1 MELTLPTTPVT
12 LPPGVAVRVPVA
24 LRNPSLAARDVRITV
39 ARGRASGWA
48 SVDPPTA
55 TLGPGATTTVEV
67 VLRAPADQ
75 PPSASLVPFTV
86 HAEDTTSGAT
96 AGFATGLLTVA
107 LPVPVTGDLTPRPGA
122 AQTFDLRLGNDGG
135 YPADLRISAKLDPP
149 GGSAEARPEAAR
161 LEAGASLSVVLHA
174 RPARPLVG
182 APRPYAVIVS
192 VYDGAAED
200 RRPLLTAVGTG
211 TRRPRLP
218 NWAAGTI
225 AVLLA
230 LGATAA
236 VAISGVRMPLPG
248 RNRAAAPPSVAA
260 SAPVPA
266 APVGRPFVLVD
277 VFPHRGADGGQA
289 AAEAQ
294 RAKLAAAGMQVR
306 LVDSLASD
314 ELADDG
320 AGFWVLL
327 HDGFASPGAAQ
338 DFCTQ
343 WRTVAPKC
351 TVTP

>member
-1 MELTLPTTPVT
+1 MEVTLPATPVT
-12 LPPGVAVRVPVA
+12 LPPGVAVRVPVT
-24 LRNPSLAARDVRITV
+24 LRNPSLAAREVRITV

-55 TLGPGATTTVEV
+55 TVAPGATATVEV

-86 HAEDTTSGAT
+86 RAEDTAGGTT

-107 LPVPVTGDLTPRPGA
+107 VPVPVTGDLTPRPGA
-122 AQTFDLRLGNDGG
+122 AQTFDLRLSNAGG
-135 YPADLRISAKLDPP
+135 YPADLRISATLDPP

-161 LEAGASLSVVLHA
+161 LEAGASLPVVLQA
-174 RPARPLVG
+174 RPSRPLMG

-192 VYDGAAED
+192 VYDGAGED

-218 NWAAGTI
+218 GWAAGTV

-236 VAISGVRMPLPG
+236 VAFSGLRLPLPG
-248 RNRAAAPPSVAA
+248 RDRAAAPPGAAA
-260 SAPVPA
+260 STPVAA

-277 VFPHRGADGGQA
+277 AFPHRGADGGQA
-289 AAEAQ
+289 AAEAR

-320 AGFWVLL
+320 AGSWVLL

-338 DFCTQ
+338 AFCAR

-351 TVTP
+351 AVTP

>member
-1 MELTLPTTPVT
+1 MELTLPATPVT

-24 LRNPSLAARDVRITV
+24 LHNPSLAARDVRITI

-55 TLGPGATTTVEV
+55 TLAAGATATVDV
-67 VLRAPADQ
+67 VLQAPADQ

-86 HAEDTTSGAT
+86 HAEDTASGAT

-135 YPADLRISAKLDPP
+135 LAADVRISAKLDPP

-161 LEAGASLSVVLHA
+161 IDAGASLSVVLRA
-174 RPARPLVG
+174 RPTRPLVG
-182 APRPYAVIVS
+182 APRPYALIVT
-192 VYDGAAED
+192 VHDGAGED

-218 NWAAGTI
+218 NWAAGTA
-225 AVLLA
+225 AVVLA

-236 VAISGVRMPLPG
+236 VAVSGVRMPLPG
-248 RNRAAAPPSVAA
+248 RDRAAPPPSAAA
-260 SAPVPA
+260 SAPVA
-266 APVGRPFVLVD
+266 AAAVGRPFVLVD
-277 VFPHRGADGGQA
+277 VFPHRGADGGRA
-289 AAEAQ
+289 AADAQ
-294 RAKLAAAGMQVR
+294 RAKLAAAGMPLR
-306 LVDSLASD
+306 MVDSLASD

-338 DFCTQ
+338 EFCTQ
-343 WRTVAPKC
+343 WRAVAPKC